1 MAQIPRATR
10 SQASSCTT
18 RRPGLSQPRAPGRT
32 TLLSHGK
39 RARFGQDPGRR
50 GSRRWQQ
57 HQQPSR
63 ECGTLR
69 PGQRNVLGH
78 GLDGDSA
85 RRAHGGCAPVG
96 QGASSGRIRRKRRA
110 RERGAVRSARRWRE
124 LHRGW
129 RMSIVRVQRR
139 YLLRG
144 RMRRCVHDLR
154 GRYWRMHDCD
164 QCRRSGYVHGSAHL
178 RRDRRVQ
185 EEGRPHLRDGGR
197 VRERFCADGYCC
209 DTACSGACDTCDA
222 TPGTCTPMAGGTA
235 CGTAT
240 CTNDA
245 AQSTACDGQGTCVAN
260 AAVPCAP
267 YTCGGTACKTGCT
280 DSPDCA
286 SGYICTGGA
295 CVLPSLD
302 AGTDS
307 GGAGATGAGGSTD
320 AGMDAGPDVGGAA
333 GTGGSAGGS
342 AGASGASG
350 TGGSTTGSGGTSGSS
365 GSSGSAGSVQRRRAR
380 SSDRLVE
387 RERRMRL
394 PECAGAS

>member
-1 MAQIPRATR
+1 MGRSHHRLHDAARGAHTATLF
-10 SQASSCTT
+10 ASGKVLVAGGASTAGNALSSVELYDPTT
-18 RRPGLSQPRAPGRT
+18 GTFSATGSMGRT

-164 QCRRSGYVHGSAHL
+164 
-178 RRDRRVQ
+178 
-185 EEGRPHLRDGGR
+185 
-197 VRERFCADGYCC
+197 
-209 DTACSGACDTCDA
+209 
-222 TPGTCTPMAGGTA
+222 
-235 CGTAT
+235 
-240 CTNDA
+240 
-245 AQSTACDGQGTCVAN
+245 
-260 AAVPCAP
+260 PC
-267 YTCGGTACKTGCT
+267 
-280 DSPDCA
+280 
-286 SGYICTGGA
+286 
-295 CVLPSLD
+295 
-302 AGTDS
+302 
-307 GGAGATGAGGSTD
+307 
-320 AGMDAGPDVGGAA
+320 
-333 GTGGSAGGS
+333 
-342 AGASGASG
+342 
-350 TGGSTTGSGGTSGSS
+350 
-365 GSSGSAGSVQRRRAR
+365 
-380 SSDRLVE
+380 
-387 RERRMRL
+387 
-394 PECAGAS
+394 